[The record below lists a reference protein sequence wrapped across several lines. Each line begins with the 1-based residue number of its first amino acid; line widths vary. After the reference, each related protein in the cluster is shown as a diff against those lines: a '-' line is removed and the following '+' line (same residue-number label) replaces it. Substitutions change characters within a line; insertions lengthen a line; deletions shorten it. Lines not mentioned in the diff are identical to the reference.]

1 MSTYR
6 IANERIKKNCIEEIQ
21 GLEVGYVV
29 TIKKE
34 SESRSSAQH
43 SLKWIWMRHIAK
55 DKTGEGKGRDAE
67 DWNRYFKGKFMRELL
82 ISQDQDYAEF
92 YKDSDE
98 LILDAR
104 NKVFAKKRV
113 LDSIKTEWLTVKNM
127 AAFMDMITIH
137 CSMDLGVS
145 LPMPAQFEWLNDK
158 GK

>member
-6 IANERIKKNCIEEIQ
+6 ITDEKIKQNCIDEIQ
-21 GLEVGYVV
+21 GLEDGYVV

-34 SESRSSAQH
+34 SESRNAAQH

-55 DKTGEGKGRDAE
+55 DKAGVGKGRDAE
-67 DWNRYFKGKFMRELL
+67 DWNRYYKGRFMRELL
-82 ISQDQDYAEF
+82 ISQDQDYAQF
-92 YKDSDE
+92 YKDADE

-113 LDSIKTEWLTVKNM
+113 LDTIKTEWLTVANM

-137 CSMDLGVS
+137 CSMDLGVA
-145 LPMPAQFEWLNDK
+145 LPMPKQYEWLNDK
-158 GK
+158 G